1 MAKQKTPT
9 VVKNE
14 TRKIAFE
21 MLKNAMETICGK
33 ENVYVIGDSEIAYPV
48 GTAPTGETIY
58 AVSNPTIKDYCDRKT
73 QTKTIKA
80 FSVEKA
86 VKDYEETIKKREEN
100 EKIAQENKAKKIER
114 DNKAREKQKA
124 ERKKKEKG

>member
-14 TRKIAFE
+14 NRKIAFE
-21 MLKNAMETICGK
+21 MLKTAMETICGK

-48 GTAPTGETIY
+48 GIAPTGETIY

-86 VKDYEETIKKREEN
+86 VKDYEETIKEREN
-100 EKIAQENKAKKIER
+100 KAKTIAENKAKKIER
-114 DNKAREKQKA
+114 DNKAREKK
-124 ERKKKEKG
+124 KKKEEG